1 MGPTGE
7 QQALDEEYIT
17 ANEASA
23 LLGVSRA
30 TIYAYVSR
38 KGIHSQAMP
47 GTRQHRYRRVD
58 IEQIKG
64 RAGRS
69 ASSPDGIEIDSRITT
84 IQDRDLLYR
93 GRSVAELSETATFE
107 EIAARLWD
115 VDVGLFDRPAP
126 RASRQFGDF
135 EKLLAAE
142 AGVDRALA
150 HIPFLEQANPR
161 AYDLTPLGMA
171 ATGVDIVR
179 WLTAIILSRRS
190 ASAMPV
196 HLQFQESLGLQPE
209 QTDLLRRVLI
219 LAADHG
225 VTESTYAVRMVART
239 GVTPWRSVSV
249 GLALSVGRQSK
260 FGQNESLRR
269 FIAEILSAQDAEVVV
284 TRQLKEGQE
293 LPGFGSPI
301 YPDGDPRA
309 AALIAFCERALH
321 DHPGYRKLRRAAEL
335 AYEFRQLRP
344 NFAFVST
351 FAEALT
357 GLQSRREFVGLSS
370 SEAPYLIGRSAGWVA
385 HCIEQAG
392 RPEGRAADAGD

>member
-1 MGPTGE
+1 ME
-7 QQALDEEYIT
+7 DDYVT
-17 ANEASA
+17 ADEASA
-23 LLGVSRA
+23 ILGVSRA

-38 KGIHSQAMP
+38 KGIRSRPVP

-58 IEQIKG
+58 IEQIKA
-64 RAGRS
+64 RAGQT
-69 ASSPDGIEIDSRITT
+69 AGSPNNVQITSRIT
-84 IQDRDLLYR
+84 IIRDDELLYR
-93 GRSVAELSETATFE
+93 GKSAAELSETATFE
-107 EIAARLWD
+107 QVAARLWD
-115 VDVGLFDRPAP
+115 VDETIFDRRPP
-126 RASRQFGDF
+126 RSPKLFLQLD
-135 EKLLAAE
+135 KLLAAE

-161 AYDLTPLGMA
+161 AYDLSPAGMA

-179 WLTAIILSRRS
+179 WLTAIILNKGN
-190 ASAMPV
+190 ASEEPI
-196 HLQFQESLGLQPE
+196 HLQFERSLSLQPE

-225 VTESTYAVRMVART
+225 ITESTYAVRMVAKT

-249 GLALSVGRQSK
+249 GLALAVGRQSK

-269 FIAEILSAQDAEVVV
+269 FIAEILSVQDSEAVV

-309 AALIAFCERALH
+309 TALIAFCERALH
-321 DHPGYRKLRRAAEL
+321 DHPGYRKLRRAIEL
-335 AYEFRQLRP
+335 AYEFRALRP

-370 SEAPYLIGRSAGWVA
+370 SEAPYLVGRSAGWVA
-385 HCIEQAG
+385 HCMEQVGNAG
-392 RPEGRAADAGD
+392 GQPADAGD